1 MVCNRVRLTV
11 VINKSG
17 FVRPENWGNL
27 SGYHVYSQNC
37 DHENVKFSLSCVF
50 SADDGKVSLKVW
62 AKYLGTSERF
72 YLVLSEN
79 AMDC

>member
-1 MVCNRVRLTV
+1 MSTPKI
-11 VINKSG
+11 VIMKK
-17 FVRPENWGNL
+17 
-27 SGYHVYSQNC
+27 C
-37 DHENVKFSLSCVF
+37 SLSCVF